1 MTRTETDQSL
11 ALDLDQTG
19 RGETARTVARVAVVG
34 TVGFTRD
41 GSDATVT
48 IDCGSAAALEREV
61 ERLHRE
67 LDEALE
73 QGRVALGA
81 KARAGAGSRTKAA
94 RRADETEHKR
104 PQVSVPFS
112 VADLMTRAVRTV
124 APNDSLASAKAA
136 MDSGGFRHLV
146 VVDEDGDIEGVLS
159 HRDLF
164 FGPLAWSI
172 GQGLA
177 AYEKLLNTSRVKDVM
192 HADVATIDASAALQ
206 EAAALMRERK
216 IGCLPVVDGERLV
229 GLVTEGDF
237 VDLVAEASR

>member
-1 MTRTETDQSL
+1 MTRTEPDRSL
-11 ALDLDQTG
+11 ALDLERTG
-19 RGETARTVARVAVVG
+19 RGDRERTVARVAVVG
-34 TVGFTRD
+34 TVGLTRD
-41 GSDATVT
+41 GSEATVT
-48 IDCGSAAALEREV
+48 IDCESAAALDREIG
-61 ERLHRE
+61 RLHRE

-81 KARAGAGSRTKAA
+81 KARASSRTKVAQRGA
-94 RRADETEHKR
+94 EDAHEHKR
-104 PQVSVPFS
+104 PHVSAPFT

-146 VVDEDGDIEGVLS
+146 VVDEDGAIEGVLS
-159 HRDLF
+159 QRDLF

-192 HADVATIDASAALQ
+192 HADVATIDSSAPLQ
-206 EAAALMRERK
+206 EAAALLRERK

-237 VDLVAEASR
+237 VDLIAEASR